1 MTPQAAAA
9 LRCPVCGGALMPLGT
24 SLRCPQGHSYDM
36 AKEGYV
42 NLLAIQ
48 RRHAADPGDG
58 KAMVRARRA
67 FLQAGYYAPFQ
78 KALAELCLEYA
89 PECGETH
96 LLDAGCGEGS
106 YDRVVYDAFAAQGR
120 PCVLAGFDLSKDA
133 IRLAAKLLP
142 EAAFAVGGSFSAPV
156 RDGWADVLLNI
167 FSPFAGQEFCRV
179 LRSGGVLLYAVPT
192 ARHLYGLKEV
202 LYDEPYE
209 NAEQQTEYSGF
220 TLIGERTVTD
230 TITVEGDQ
238 IRNLFAMTPYFWKT
252 PHNRHNLTRRN
263 AAKGCACYFMRGYRS
278 SWSWVGISSAWSG
291 TPVQLPSGSLWL
303 ARFSSSMVC
312 RSWWASAG
320 V

>member
-48 RRHAADPGDG
+48 KRHAADPGDG

-67 FLQAGYYAPFQ
+67 FLQ
-78 KALAELCLEYA
+78 
-89 PECGETH
+89 
-96 LLDAGCGEGS
+96 
-106 YDRVVYDAFAAQGR
+106 
-120 PCVLAGFDLSKDA
+120 AGFDLSKDA

-252 PHNRHNLTRRN
+252 PHVGALRL
-263 AAKGCACYFMRGYRS
+263 AAKQSLTTEIGFRFLAYRR
-278 SWSWVGISSAWSG
+278 V
-291 TPVQLPSGSLWL
+291 
-303 ARFSSSMVC
+303 
-312 RSWWASAG
+312 
-320 V
+320 

>member
-133 IRLAAKLLP
+133 IRLAAKAGADRVELYTEP
-142 EAAFAVGGSFSAPV
+142 YATMYPDDAEAAIAPFVQSAVTAHK
-156 RDGWADVLLNI
+156 
-167 FSPFAGQEFCRV
+167 AG
-179 LRSGGVLLYAVPT
+179 LGVNAGHDLSLENLKFFHERMPYLDEVSIGHALISDALY
-192 ARHLYGLKEV
+192 LGLE
-202 LYDEPYE
+202 E
-209 NAEQQTEYSGF
+209 
-220 TLIGERTVTD
+220 
-230 TITVEGDQ
+230 TIKQ
-238 IRNLFAMTPYFWKT
+238 YKNCLK
-252 PHNRHNLTRRN
+252 
-263 AAKGCACYFMRGYRS
+263 
-278 SWSWVGISSAWSG
+278 
-291 TPVQLPSGSLWL
+291 
-303 ARFSSSMVC
+303 
-312 RSWWASAG
+312 
-320 V
+320 

>member
-106 YDRVVYDAFAAQGR
+106 YDRVVYDAFA
-120 PCVLAGFDLSKDA
+120 
-133 IRLAAKLLP
+133 
-142 EAAFAVGGSFSAPV
+142 E
-156 RDGWADVLLNI
+156 
-167 FSPFAGQEFCRV
+167 QEFCRV

-252 PHNRHNLTRRN
+252 PHVGALRL
-263 AAKGCACYFMRGYRS
+263 AAKQSLTTEIGFRFLAYRR
-278 SWSWVGISSAWSG
+278 V
-291 TPVQLPSGSLWL
+291 
-303 ARFSSSMVC
+303 
-312 RSWWASAG
+312 
-320 V
+320 

>member
-1 MTPQAAAA
+1 MSINFFFHIIRFFQCGKNRDFVEIFIHIFAM
-9 LRCPVCGGALMPLGT
+9 PVKD
-24 SLRCPQGHSYDM
+24 Q
-36 AKEGYV
+36 
-42 NLLAIQ
+42 I
-48 RRHAADPGDG
+48 PGDN
-58 KAMVRARRA
+58 KQMVRARKE
-67 FLQAGYYAPFQ
+67 FLSKGYYQPVSDLLNHQ
-78 KALAELCLEYA
+78 VLEHCKKGTALQI
-89 PECGETH
+89 
-96 LLDAGCGEGS
+96 LDAGCGEGS

-252 PHNRHNLTRRN
+252 PHVGALRL
-263 AAKGCACYFMRGYRS
+263 AAKQSLTTEIGFRFLAYRR
-278 SWSWVGISSAWSG
+278 V
-291 TPVQLPSGSLWL
+291 
-303 ARFSSSMVC
+303 
-312 RSWWASAG
+312 
-320 V
+320 

>member
-48 RRHAADPGDG
+48 KRHAADPGDG

-133 IRLAAKLLP
+133 IRLAAKAGADRVELYTEP
-142 EAAFAVGGSFSAPV
+142 YATMYPDDAEAAIAPFVQSAVTAHK
-156 RDGWADVLLNI
+156 
-167 FSPFAGQEFCRV
+167 AG
-179 LRSGGVLLYAVPT
+179 LGVNAGHDLSLENLKFFHERMPYLDEVSIGHALISDALY
-192 ARHLYGLKEV
+192 LGLE
-202 LYDEPYE
+202 E
-209 NAEQQTEYSGF
+209 
-220 TLIGERTVTD
+220 
-230 TITVEGDQ
+230 TIKQ
-238 IRNLFAMTPYFWKT
+238 YKNCLK
-252 PHNRHNLTRRN
+252 
-263 AAKGCACYFMRGYRS
+263 
-278 SWSWVGISSAWSG
+278 
-291 TPVQLPSGSLWL
+291 
-303 ARFSSSMVC
+303 
-312 RSWWASAG
+312 
-320 V
+320 

>member
-1 MTPQAAAA
+1 MKIFC
-9 LRCPVCGGALMPLGT
+9 CPVCGQPLT
-24 SLRCPQGHSYDM
+24 FAEKEAFCPGGHRFDRARQGYF
-36 AKEGYV
+36 
-42 NLLAIQ
+42 NLLQSQASAA
-48 RRHAADPGDG
+48 RRHGDDRL
-58 KAMVRARRA
+58 MVEARTR
-67 FLQAGYYAPFQ
+67 FLEQGFYEPLRSC
-78 KALAELCLEYA
+78 LAELAVEYA
-89 PECGETH
+89 PSPCAV
-96 LLDAGCGEGS
+96 LDAGCGEGS

-167 FSPFAGQEFCRV
+167 FSPFAEQEFCRV

-252 PHNRHNLTRRN
+252 PHVGALRL
-263 AAKGCACYFMRGYRS
+263 AAKQSLTTEIGFRFLAYRR
-278 SWSWVGISSAWSG
+278 V
-291 TPVQLPSGSLWL
+291 
-303 ARFSSSMVC
+303 
-312 RSWWASAG
+312 
-320 V
+320 